1 MVCWNEGESFMSI
14 TVFYVFLIALA
25 GAFLQTNMGFGFP
38 ILAMIFLPMLF
49 PFSTAVTLCQV
60 IAIVSTAY
68 LSIKYWKHI
77 RWRILLP
84 LLFVS
89 LLVGA
94 IVTYKSIS
102 MQQGFLKMALG
113 LTLMVL
119 AVFFVW
125 FSNRI
130 KLNGSIVSGIAMGAV
145 AGLGNGLFGIGGP
158 PVALY
163 LMACI
168 EDKNEYLATI
178 QAYFL
183 LSNISTIL
191 IRTFNG
197 SLGTEH
203 IPVVLC
209 GWLGIGLGTWFGL
222 LAFKKVSMAALK
234 KLVYAFVGLSGLW
247 VFAQELLAYTGV

>member
-1 MVCWNEGESFMSI
+1 MTL
-14 TVFYVFLIALA
+14 TVLYVFLIALV

-68 LSIKYWKHI
+68 LSIRYWKYI

-84 LLFVS
+84 LLLVS
-89 LLVGA
+89 LVIGA
-94 IVTYKSIS
+94 AVTYQSIS
-102 MQQGFLKMALG
+102 MQQGMLKMLLG
-113 LTLMVL
+113 LTLMIL

-125 FSNRI
+125 FSGRI
-130 KLNGSIVSGIAMGAV
+130 KLKGSIGSGLAMGAV

-191 IRTFNG
+191 IRTFSG
-197 SLGTEH
+197 SVGAEH
-203 IPVVLC
+203 IPFVLI
-209 GWLGIGLGTWFGL
+209 GWLGIGLGTWVGL
-222 LAFKKVSMAALK
+222 IAFKKVSMASLK

-247 VFAQELLAYTGV
+247 VFIQELIARLG

>member
-1 MVCWNEGESFMSI
+1 MTL
-14 TVFYVFLIALA
+14 TVFYVFLIALV

-68 LSIKYWKHI
+68 LSIRYWKHI

-84 LLFVS
+84 LLLVS
-89 LLVGA
+89 LVVGA
-94 IVTYKSIS
+94 IVTYTSIS
-102 MQQGFLKMALG
+102 IQQGLLKMALG
-113 LTLMVL
+113 LALMIL

-130 KLNGSIVSGIAMGAV
+130 KLKGSVASGLTMGAV

-168 EDKNEYLATI
+168 EDKSEYLATI

-191 IRTFNG
+191 IRAFNG
-197 SLGTEH
+197 SVGTEH
-203 IPVVLC
+203 IPLVLF

-222 LAFKKVSMAALK
+222 LSFKKISMASLK
-234 KLVYAFVGLSGLW
+234 RLVYAFVGLSGLW
-247 VFAQELLAYTGV
+247 VFVQELLKQVGC

>member
-1 MVCWNEGESFMSI
+1 MTL
-14 TVFYVFLIALA
+14 TVFYVFLIALV

-68 LSIKYWKHI
+68 LSIRYWKYI

-84 LLFVS
+84 LLLVS
-89 LLVGA
+89 LVIGA
-94 IVTYKSIS
+94 IVTYTSLSI
-102 MQQGFLKMALG
+102 QQGLLKMALG
-113 LTLMVL
+113 LTLMIL
-119 AVFFVW
+119 AAFFVW

-130 KLNGSIVSGIAMGAV
+130 KLKGSIGSGLAMGAV

-191 IRTFNG
+191 IRAFSG
-197 SLGTEH
+197 SIGTEH
-203 IPVVLC
+203 IPLVLF
-209 GWLGIGLGTWFGL
+209 GWLGIGLGTWVGL
-222 LAFKKVSMAALK
+222 LAFKKISMASLK

-247 VFAQELLAYTGV
+247 VFVQELLKQISC